1 MTHPINEVNR
11 LYYLDWLRAAVILAA
26 FVGHVA
32 LPFAGGRWVVTSES
46 FIPIAAVILVVGNQF
61 VIPTLFLISG
71 AALTFSLGTRTAR
84 RFISE
89 RVWRLLLPYVIGV
102 LLLSTVQAYFGAV
115 NQGVFQGGFHH
126 YVPQFFSPSRIN
138 RLDLS
143 WIGVYGYHLWFLG
156 FLFVFS
162 LLMLPIHYFW
172 QAPQGRRLNEWLV
185 RLCQLRGG
193 ILVLGLPIGFLR
205 VILGL
210 YFGDYQ
216 GWSDFVMWLCFVVYG
231 YILFSEPRLQAALP
245 RDGGLIAATVLI
257 SVAGLLLIAGA
268 TLFGVRGQISLG
280 AIASLRGASLVYVL
294 SLLLISLNSWA
305 MVLLVLYSG
314 KRWLNHGGKRWQ
326 YVSDASLPFY
336 ILHHPIVVALAF
348 YILQVR
354 NSSGVQFVLLL
365 ISSFVLTMALYQL
378 VVRSNSWLRRV
389 MGMRSLRAEEYILR
403 HRWLLLARLILIIG
417 LVIFAMLLH
426 IGIQRTADLDTVVE
440 MQRADPD

>member
-1 MTHPINEVNR
+1 MTNPTHEANR
-11 LYYLDWLRAAVILAA
+11 LYYLDWLRAVVILAA
-26 FVGHVA
+26 FIGHVA
-32 LPFAGGRWVVTSES
+32 LPFAGGRWVITSES
-46 FIPIAAVILVVGNQF
+46 FILIAGVILVVGNQF

-71 AALTFSLGTRTAR
+71 AALTFSLGTRTTK

-102 LLLSTVQAYFGAV
+102 LLLSTVQAYFSAV

-162 LLMLPIHYFW
+162 LIMLPIHHFW
-172 QAPQGRRLNEWLV
+172 QTPQGRRLNEWLV

-216 GWSDFVMWLCFVVYG
+216 SWADFVMWLCFVVYG
-231 YILFSEPRLQAALP
+231 YILFSEPRLQAALQ

-257 SVAGLLLIAGA
+257 SAVGLLLIASA
-268 TLFGVRGQISLG
+268 TLFGVRGELSLS
-280 AIASLRGASLVYVL
+280 AIGTLRGAALAYVL

-305 MVLLVLYSG
+305 LVLLVLYSG
-314 KRWLNHGGKRWQ
+314 KRWLNYGGKHWQ

-365 ISSFVLTMALYQL
+365 ISGFVLTMALYQL
-378 VVRSNSWLRRV
+378 VVRSNNWLRRA
-389 MGMRSLRAEEYILR
+389 MGMRLLHAEEHILR
-403 HRWLLLARLILIIG
+403 RRWLLLARLILIIG

-426 IGIQRTADLDTVVE
+426 IGIQRTAELNANVDVLYAE
-440 MQRADPD
+440 PD